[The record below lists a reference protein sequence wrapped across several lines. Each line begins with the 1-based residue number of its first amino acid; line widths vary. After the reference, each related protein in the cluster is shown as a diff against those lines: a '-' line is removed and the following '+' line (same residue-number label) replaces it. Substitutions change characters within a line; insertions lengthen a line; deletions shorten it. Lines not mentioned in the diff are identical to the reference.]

1 MVEFMIFCNCFYPV
15 FNIYLT
21 ENQRFSMGNTM
32 KNLSLYVITV
42 LVWGSTWIAIKYQ
55 LGSVDPMVSVI
66 YRFGL
71 ASFLLFLFC
80 KVRGLRLKFSLQ
92 EHFFM
97 GILGLFLFS
106 LNYWLVYLA
115 EVHLTS
121 GLVAVIFSSIVF
133 FNIANGAI
141 FMGAPLERRM
151 MVGALTG
158 IIGIL
163 FIFMPELQSFQLAE
177 TGLLGIV
184 FGFTSVLLAS
194 FGNII
199 SARNTKNNIPVVQ
212 ANAFGMGYGTLFL
225 ILGAIFLGKEFSFNV
240 SIPYVGSL
248 VFLSVFGSIIAF
260 GSYLTLVG
268 SIGANKASY
277 AIMVVPVVAL
287 IISSLVEG
295 YSWNLSG
302 LIGLAMVLLGNFCA
316 LRKKPGVPA

>member
-1 MVEFMIFCNCFYPV
+1 
-15 FNIYLT
+15 
-21 ENQRFSMGNTM
+21 M

-71 ASFLLFLFC
+71 AAVVLIIFC
-80 KVRGLRLKFSLQ
+80 KIRGLSLKFSLK

-97 GILGLFLFS
+97 AVLGLFLFS

-115 EVHLTS
+115 EVYLTS
-121 GLVAVIFSSIVF
+121 GLVAVMFSSIVF

-141 FMGAPLERRM
+141 FLGAPLERKM
-151 MVGALTG
+151 MAGALMG
-158 IIGIL
+158 VIGIL
-163 FIFMPELQSFQLAE
+163 FIFMPEIKSYELS
-177 TGLLGIV
+177 GKGGVGIV
-184 FGFTSVLLAS
+184 LGFSSVLLAS
-194 FGNII
+194 FGNIA
-199 SARNTKNNIPVVQ
+199 SARNTKNNIPVIQ
-212 ANAFGMGYGTLFL
+212 ANAFGMGYGTLVL
-225 ILGAIFLGKEFSFNV
+225 ILAAVFLGKDFSFSF

-268 SIGANKASY
+268 SIGADKASY

-287 IISSLVEG
+287 IISSFAEG
-295 YSWNLSG
+295 YIWNFSAVVG
-302 LIGLAMVLLGNFCA
+302 LILVLGGNLLALQ
-316 LRKKPGVPA
+316 KKPEIPA